1 MKYVHD
7 AISNEL
13 RDAIYNH
20 NVKAGWWDEP
30 VRPDGTTI
38 ALIHSEVT
46 ESWLGLKN
54 NDRQDD
60 HLPQYKN
67 AVVELGDA
75 VIRILDFFGHK
86 KWDVEEA
93 LTIVYAMGR
102 EVNLDTLQLNADYYC
117 DIHAQISLAL
127 EGVRKN
133 QYMELISPTETDPG
147 YGFPVAAFELA
158 IALDMIYAC
167 REWGWPLETAIGD
180 KRAYNANRADHKREN
195 RAKDNGKKF

>member
-38 ALIHSEVT
+38 ALIHSEIS
-46 ESWLGLKN
+46 ESWGGFQM
-54 NDRQDD
+54 DIPDH
-60 HLPQYKN
+60 HLPQYSN
-67 AVVELGDA
+67 ALVELADA
-75 VIRILDFFGHK
+75 SIRIYDFFGHK
-86 KWDVEEA
+86 KWDLNKAVQVVYGLRANGCVEPFENVNIPA
-93 LTIVYAMGR
+93 YYADLHYH
-102 EVNLDTLQLNADYYC
+102 VSA
-117 DIHAQISLAL
+117 AL

-133 QYMELISPTETDPG
+133 QTMQINMGNNDTLD
-147 YGFPVAAFELA
+147 VAAFELA
-158 IALDMIYAC
+158 IALDMIYTAC
-167 REWGWPLETAIGD
+167 YKWKWPLDEALGD

-195 RAKDNGKKF
+195 RAKEDGKKF